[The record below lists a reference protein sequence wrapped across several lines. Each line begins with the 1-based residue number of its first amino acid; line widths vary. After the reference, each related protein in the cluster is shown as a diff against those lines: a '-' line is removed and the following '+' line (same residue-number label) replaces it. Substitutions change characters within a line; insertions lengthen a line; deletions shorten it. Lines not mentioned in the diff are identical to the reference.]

1 MNQATLR
8 RFSAL
13 ALFVTVFVAAPS
25 YAKRRAVAH
34 RSKPV
39 SITKTVSGTVLDAVT
54 GQPVISL
61 TVTIG
66 TRLDITDNQGK
77 FEIRN
82 AVGEGQLVVNLDR
95 SGYQPRVIRLNPGD
109 NGVLGAIM
117 LTPTP
122 TATLRKTDGTVIQL
136 DVESMKFGYGV
147 PFSGYREDTFD
158 EFCVL
163 SDSTKKTIDRLQMAK
178 LTGPAQITPAGS
190 CCTGNAEKVNL
201 ALKNGEVLDV
211 VFMDTCQ
218 EQYKIDVGARN
229 HTTGQFV
236 YTPVRE
242 IAEIVFP

>member
-8 RFSAL
+8 RISAF
-13 ALFVTVFVAAPS
+13 ALLVTVFAAAPS

-34 RSKPV
+34 RSRPV
-39 SITKTVSGTVLDAVT
+39 SFTKTVSGTVLDAAT

-61 TVTIG
+61 SVTIG

-77 FEIRN
+77 FQINN
-82 AVGEGQLVVNLDR
+82 AVGAGQMEVHFDR
-95 SGYQPRVIRLNPGD
+95 SGYQSRIIRLNPGD
-109 NGVLGAIM
+109 SGVLGVVM

-122 TATLRKTDGTVIQL
+122 TATLRKTDGTVLQL

-163 SDSTKKTIDRLQMAK
+163 ADSTKKNIDRLQMAK
-178 LTGPAQITPAGS
+178 LTGPAQITPAGG

-201 ALKNGEVLDV
+201 TLKNGEVLDV

-218 EQYKIDVGARN
+218 EIYKIDVGARN

-236 YTPVRE
+236 YTPVRD